1 MPPAVTIVHNQSF
14 STSSGTGGERINID
28 YRMNLIKQRE
38 SSAPFLALMLNIN
51 NEATKTHQFN
61 HFTTRP
67 NPKKSVIAGAVA
79 VGAAANTARD
89 VIVADAKVFNV
100 GDIVIATGAVPGA
113 GESKYGRVRT
123 VTVAT
128 NTLSVGPN
136 DPTMII
142 AAMGDGETLQV
153 WGNSFAQGTLS
164 ANPSGT
170 KPALSQL
177 YTQIFKNAY
186 QVNKTQANN
195 RLYGAPERDRLRGE
209 KEIEHVIEIEKALIN
224 ADGSVDTTNDTD
236 PRTNITGLL
245 NQISTNVL
253 SYGADLSQDE
263 LFDFM
268 NTLHAPKYAP
278 DGKQSM
284 RMVLASASIMGQIA
298 KLAIVNRAPMEM
310 VSQYGVDIGKVTFN
324 GRTWKFIEHPVLSD
338 FLPGSAIVFH
348 PRYVKLREFRPTVI
362 QANIQA
368 NDADYFKDQFMT
380 EVGLEVQLEELHGL
394 MQH

>member
-1 MPPAVTIVHNQSF
+1 MATPTLVYNESF
-14 STSSGTGGERINID
+14 STSVGTGGPRINID
-28 YRMNLIKQRE
+28 YRMELIKQRE
-38 SSAPFLALMLNIN
+38 SSAPFLALMLNVN
-51 NEATKTHQFN
+51 NESTKTHQFN

-67 NPKKSVIAGAVA
+67 NPKKSVIVGDVA
-79 VGAAANTARD
+79 VGAGANQPVN
-89 VIVADAKVFNV
+89 VIVADAKIFNI
-100 GDIVIATGAVPGA
+100 GDVVKATNAVKGA
-113 GESKYGRVRT
+113 GETLYGRVRT

-128 NTLSVGPN
+128 NTLIVYPN
-136 DPTMII
+136 DPTLII
-142 AAMGDGETLQV
+142 SAMADGETLQV

-164 ANPSGT
+164 ANPSGV
-170 KPALSQL
+170 KPDLSQL
-177 YTQIFKNAY
+177 YTQIFKNSY

-209 KEIEHVIEIEKALIN
+209 KEIEHVIEIEKALLN
-224 ADGSVDTTNDTD
+224 GDGSVDTTNDTD

-284 RMVLASASIMGQIA
+284 RMVLASSQIMGSVA
-298 KLAIVNRAPMEM
+298 KLAIAGRTPMEM
-310 VSQYGVDIGKVTFN
+310 VTQYGVDIGKVVFN

-348 PRYVKLREFRPTVI
+348 PRYVKVREFRPTVI
-362 QANIQA
+362 EANIQP
-368 NDADYFKDQFMT
+368 NDADYFKDQFLT
-380 EVGLEVQLEELHGL
+380 ELGLEVQLEELHGL
-394 MQH
+394 IQH